1 MIVALIITAV
11 VLSILT
17 GFSKAI
23 CDLSEEGK
31 LKFKNYFFWWKDYA
45 WKNKWKLKDNG
56 VPVLKNGQYIPKFWQ
71 SDNLFVIFTDAWH
84 LFGFIMRVTFGISFI
99 IVGYLAGAVSLYYLF
114 GALINYIVFIGIFH
128 IFHTYK
134 ILKK

>member
-11 VLSILT
+11 LLSIIS

-84 LFGFIMRVTFGISFI
+84 LFGLIERISFAI
-99 IVGYLAGAVSLYYLF
+99 AFILSGLLIASNIWFIFFALGCYILF
-114 GALINYIVFIGIFH
+114 ATIFH
-128 IFHTYK
+128 IFYTY
-134 ILKK
+134 IFKK

>member
-11 VLSILT
+11 VLSILA

-71 SDNLFVIFTDAWH
+71 SDNFCHVHRCMA
-84 LFGFIMRVTFGISFI
+84 FIWVCRESDFWYIIYNSWLLSWCSI
-99 IVGYLAGAVSLYYLF
+99 IVLPIWC
-114 GALINYIVFIGIFH
+114 IN
-128 IFHTYK
+128 
-134 ILKK
+134 